1 MNRFGELD
9 PVTWF
14 RKPVLDQVEDPN
26 PMTHFRKLVLD
37 QVEEIT

>member
-14 RKPVLDQVEDPN
+14 RKLVLDWVEYL
-26 PMTHFRKLVLD
+26 MIRFRKPVLD
-37 QVEEIT
+37 QVEEIA